1 VVLFLH
7 GLWLQGREAALLRR
21 RLKSSCGFDVE
32 VFRYPSV
39 TATMAQI
46 TGELQKFV
54 VARAPRELHLV
65 GHSLG
70 GLVAY
75 RFLERFPE
83 QPPGRVVFLGTP
95 AVASRAASEVS
106 RMTWARTLLGRPV
119 AEELL
124 SGRERQWS
132 LPRELGIIA
141 GTLALGLGQL
151 FVRFNE
157 ENDGSVAVSETRLP
171 GATDFITLRV
181 SHFGMLLS
189 TRVASET
196 GRFLVN
202 GHFSLHAAP

>member
-1 VVLFLH
+1 VIVLLH
-7 GLWLQGREAALLRR
+7 GLWLQGREFALLRR
-21 RLKSSCGFDVE
+21 RLQNSCGFDVE
-32 VFRYPSV
+32 VFRYASV

-46 TGELQKFV
+46 TGELHKFV
-54 VARAPRELHLV
+54 AARAPRELHLV

-75 RFLERFPE
+75 RFLERFPG

-95 AVASRAASEVS
+95 AVASRAANAVS
-106 RMTWARTLLGRPV
+106 RMAWARALLGRSI

-124 SGRERQWS
+124 SARQREWS
-132 LPRELGIIA
+132 MPRELGIIA

-151 FVRFNE
+151 FVRFEE

-171 GATDFITLRV
+171 GATDFIAVPV

-189 TRVASET
+189 ARVASET

-202 GHFSLHAAP
+202 GHFSLRAAP

>member
-1 VVLFLH
+1 MVVLLH
-7 GLWLQGREAALLRR
+7 GLWLQGR
-21 RLKSSCGFDVE
+21 RLQNSCGFDVE
-32 VFRYPSV
+32 VFRYASV

-46 TGELQKFV
+46 TGELHQFV
-54 VARAPRELHLV
+54 AARAPRELHLV

-75 RFLERFPE
+75 RFLERFPG

-95 AVASRAASEVS
+95 AVASRAANAVS
-106 RMTWARTLLGRPV
+106 RMAWARALLGRPI

-124 SGRERQWS
+124 SARQREWS
-132 LPRELGIIA
+132 MPRELGIIA

-151 FVRFNE
+151 FVRFEE

-171 GATDFITLRV
+171 GATDFIAVPV

-189 TRVASET
+189 ARVASET

-202 GHFSLHAAP
+202 GHFSLRAAP

>member
-1 VVLFLH
+1 VVVFLH
-7 GLWLQGREAALLRR
+7 GLWLHGRESVLLRR
-21 RLKSSCGFDVE
+21 RLESACGFE
-32 VFRYPSV
+32 VRAFRYPSV
-39 TATMAQI
+39 TATMAQV
-46 TGELQKFV
+46 TEALQRFV
-54 VARAPRELHLV
+54 ATTAPRELHLV

-95 AVASRAASEVS
+95 AVSSQAAIEVA
-106 RMTWARTLLGRPV
+106 RMAWARALLGRCV

-124 SGRERQWS
+124 TERHRAWT

-141 GTLALGLGQL
+141 GTVAMGLGQL
-151 FVRFNE
+151 FVRFDDA
-157 ENDGSVAVSETRLP
+157 NDGSVAVSETRLP
-171 GATDFITLRV
+171 GATDFVSLPV

-189 TRVASET
+189 SRVASET

-202 GHFSLHAAP
+202 GHFSLRAAS

>member
-1 VVLFLH
+1 VVVLLH
-7 GLWLQGREAALLRR
+7 GLWLQGREFALLRR
-21 RLKSSCGFDVE
+21 RLQNSCGFDVE
-32 VFRYPSV
+32 VFRYASV

-46 TGELQKFV
+46 TGELHQFV
-54 VARAPRELHLV
+54 AARAPRELHLV

-75 RFLERFPE
+75 RFLERFPG

-95 AVASRAASEVS
+95 AVASRAANAVS
-106 RMTWARTLLGRPV
+106 RMAWARALLGRPI

-124 SGRERQWS
+124 SARQREWS
-132 LPRELGIIA
+132 MPRELGIIA

-151 FVRFNE
+151 FVRFEE

-171 GATDFITLRV
+171 GATDFIAVPV

-189 TRVASET
+189 ARVASET

-202 GHFSLHAAP
+202 GHFSLRAAP

>member
-1 VVLFLH
+1 MVVFLH

-39 TATMAQI
+39 TATMAQV
-46 TGELQKFV
+46 TGELQRFV
-54 VARAPRELHLV
+54 TARAPRELHLV

-75 RFLERFPE
+75 RFLERFPA
-83 QPPGRVVFLGTP
+83 QAPGRVVFLGTP
-95 AVASRAASEVS
+95 AVASRAASEVA
-106 RMTWARTLLGRPV
+106 RMAWARALLGHCV

-124 SGRERQWS
+124 SARQRAWS
-132 LPRELGIIA
+132 IARDLGIIA

-151 FVRFNE
+151 FVRFDE
-157 ENDGSVAVSETRLP
+157 ANDGSVAVSETRLA
-171 GATDFITLRV
+171 GATDFIALPV

-189 TRVASET
+189 ARVASEI
-196 GRFLVN
+196 GSFLLN
-202 GHFSLHAAP
+202 GHFSLRAAP

>member
-1 VVLFLH
+1 
-7 GLWLQGREAALLRR
+7 
-21 RLKSSCGFDVE
+21 
-32 VFRYPSV
+32 
-39 TATMAQI
+39 MAQI
-46 TGELQKFV
+46 TGELHKFV
-54 VARAPRELHLV
+54 AARAPRELHLV

-75 RFLERFPE
+75 RFLERFPG

-95 AVASRAASEVS
+95 AVASRAANAVS
-106 RMTWARTLLGRPV
+106 RMAWARALLGRPI

-124 SGRERQWS
+124 SARQREWS
-132 LPRELGIIA
+132 MPRELGIIA

-151 FVRFNE
+151 FVRFEE

-171 GATDFITLRV
+171 GATDFIAVPV

-189 TRVASET
+189 ARVASET

-202 GHFSLHAAP
+202 GHFSLRAEP

>member
-1 VVLFLH
+1 VVVFLH
-7 GLWLQGREAALLRR
+7 GLWQHGRESALLRR
-21 RLKSSCGFDVE
+21 RLKESWGFDVR

-39 TATMAQI
+39 TATMEEVTAQLQQFI
-46 TGELQKFV
+46 T
-54 VARAPRELHLV
+54 AAAPRELHLV

-75 RFLERFPE
+75 RFLERFAE

-95 AVASRAASEVS
+95 AVANRAASEVS
-106 RMTWARTLLGRPV
+106 RMAWARSLLGRCV

-124 SGRERQWS
+124 TVRPRHWVA
-132 LPRELGIIA
+132 PRELGIIA

-157 ENDGSVAVSETRLP
+157 ENDGSVAVSETHLP
-171 GATDFITLRV
+171 GATDFLSLPV

-189 TRVASET
+189 ARVASET

-202 GHFSLHAAP
+202 GHFSLAGAG